1 MSTGER
7 ADASDASRPGV
18 LDLGRLREVVTVLTR
33 LPTYWVVV
41 VLIAVLLSCVT
52 VTRAAGGGT
61 SVRFALTTTAVWLL
75 AIVWVPAAVRT
86 LAVVLRSVKAF
97 GVELST
103 AGLFELFRHEPTNA
117 TLAPAEAQRDEVT
130 AAPVDEEFEEFGEF
144 LEAPESAFDPEATAG
159 YDRGGR
165 PDWTQER
172 DTIYAQNQEL
182 FLVHSIQP
190 SPREGQK
197 YEVFVVLRGAHG
209 TQPSDVVDQAEFF
222 LGRFWGNQVFS
233 VRNPD
238 VGGTIGLRTAA
249 YGPTLCICRVTFK
262 DTSLAPIVLHRFL
275 DFEMGWVF
283 DAAAKAFSST
293 SAAS

>member
-1 MSTGER
+1 MRTDEP
-7 ADASDASRPGV
+7 ADASGPARPAA
-18 LDLGRLREVVTVLTR
+18 LDLSRLREVVTVLTR

-86 LAVVLRSVKAF
+86 LAVVLRNVKAF

-103 AGLFELFRHEPTNA
+103 AGLYELFRHEPPDA
-117 TLAPAEAQRDEVT
+117 TLTLAEAQRSEVA
-130 AAPVDEEFEEFGEF
+130 AAPEYGEFEEFP
-144 LEAPESAFDPEATAG
+144 EAPESAFDPEAIAG
-159 YDRGGR
+159 YTLGSV
-165 PDWTQER
+165 PEWTSAR
-172 DTIYAQNQEL
+172 DAIYEQNQQL

-190 SPREGQK
+190 SRRQGQK
-197 YEVFVVLRGAHG
+197 YDVFVVLRGAHNVE
-209 TQPSDVVDQAEFF
+209 PSEVVDQAEFF
-222 LGRFWGNQVFS
+222 LGRYWGNQVFS

-262 DTSLAPIVLHRFL
+262 DASLEPIVLYRFL

-283 DAAAKAFSST
+283 EAARKALST
-293 SAAS
+293 TSSAA